1 MANIVGVATSRRT
14 PDPAARQRDADRTQA
29 ALLDAAQVE
38 FAAKGLAGAR
48 VSEIAARAGVNK
60 QLISYY
66 FGGKNGLYD
75 AILQRWHAQEQ
86 DLARPELALP
96 DVVLGYLHTGIRQR
110 DLQRMFVREC
120 LDEDIS
126 QVISEPDAPEIE
138 DLRRRQR
145 DGELADELDPA
156 FVLLALQAIVAAGVV
171 FPRDVKR
178 YLGLEPDSPEYESHA
193 AEQLRRILRRL
204 AP

>member
-1 MANIVGVATSRRT
+1 MTGPRRS
-14 PDPAARQRDADRTQA
+14 PDPADRRRDAERTQA
-29 ALLDAAQVE
+29 ALIDAAQAE

-66 FGGKNGLYD
+66 FGGKDGLYQ
-75 AILQRWHAQEQ
+75 AILERWHAQEE
-86 DLARPELALP
+86 DLARPELALEE
-96 DVVLGYLHTGIRQR
+96 VVLGYLRTAIVQR

-120 LDEDIS
+120 LDEDITD
-126 QVISEPDAPEIE
+126 VVPEPEAPEVE

-145 DGELADELDPA
+145 EGELADELDPA
-156 FVLLALQAIVAAGVV
+156 FVLLALQAMVAASVV

-178 YLGLEPDSPEYESHA
+178 FTGLEPDSPEYEAHA